1 VGARNFSL
9 HHHIQNGSVAQ
20 PPLYPMGTWGS
31 FPVGKVAGAWSWPL
45 TSIQCQSEECI
56 ELYLHSPTCLHGVV
70 LSLKKEGEGL
80 QKRLAL
86 IKFKIFCLLL
96 FYQKKPLILP
106 GILRRYEIWSANVR
120 EKKTEDVFEN
130 KVLTISKPK
139 ADEVTTKQSTY
150 ME

>member
-1 VGARNFSL
+1 
-9 HHHIQNGSVAQ
+9 
-20 PPLYPMGTWGS
+20 
-31 FPVGKVAGAWSWPL
+31 
-45 TSIQCQSEECI
+45 
-56 ELYLHSPTCLHGVV
+56 V